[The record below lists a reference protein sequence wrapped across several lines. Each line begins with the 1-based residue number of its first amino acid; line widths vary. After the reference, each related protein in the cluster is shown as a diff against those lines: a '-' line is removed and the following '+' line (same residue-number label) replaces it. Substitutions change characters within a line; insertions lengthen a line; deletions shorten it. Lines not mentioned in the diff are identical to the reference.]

1 MAYPV
6 ILTGSGTALCAAPF
20 QMLLT
25 CDSSLLVRQT
35 RVCRR
40 RLYVPRLKPRV
51 ICVTFHGGCGHFL
64 KTTRKEKGS
73 WICLGKLFEF
83 WGAASPMFW
92 DPHIVYDF
100 LQTSSSLTFSLP
112 RPELRT
118 MVLGPPPGL
127 PGLAPQPPTSGCQT
141 GSVFFQQTEQKP
153 FWFTPRSS
161 RVPPGFPSHVSVS
174 VDGNSMAC
182 LLTDSR
188 FIFWRKWSSL
198 VEFSTKE
205 SFRMAFVRP
214 PAGTENVLTGILFLR
229 NKR

>member
-92 DPHIVYDF
+92 DPRIVYDF

-118 MVLGPPPGL
+118 TVLGPPPGL

-141 GSVFFQQTEQKP
+141 GSVFSDKRSKSHSGSPLGAAACLPASQAMLASLSTG
-153 FWFTPRSS
+153 TPW
-161 RVPPGFPSHVSVS
+161 HVSWQIHVS
-174 VDGNSMAC
+174 FSNENEA
-182 LLTDSR
+182 LL
-188 FIFWRKWSSL
+188 WSSL
-198 VEFSTKE
+198 
-205 SFRMAFVRP
+205 
-214 PAGTENVLTGILFLR
+214 LR
-229 NKR
+229 SLLGWHLSDRQQGLKMF